1 MAFSSSP
8 HHLGNPSTN
17 FTKGKMTIPSKDLDI
32 VWGGDDR
39 YWTIPNDMNSAA
51 HLHQVSWLEV
61 TASVRGTNPS
71 KNYDVGFRV
80 SVTPDAFG
88 WSNYPV
94 YIMVKRGKEGKFA
107 WKKFF
112 LNTNETNK
120 PFEITGR
127 LIKAEKPLEDS
138 SDDQRVYFGL
148 YEVWSGKWKGGLKIH
163 HAFIT
168 ESP

>member
-1 MAFSSSP
+1 
-8 HHLGNPSTN
+8 
-17 FTKGKMTIPSKDLDI
+17 
-32 VWGGDDR
+32 
-39 YWTIPNDMNSAA
+39 
-51 HLHQVSWLEV
+51 
-61 TASVRGTNPS
+61 
-71 KNYDVGFRV
+71 
-80 SVTPDAFG
+80 
-88 WSNYPV
+88 
-94 YIMVKRGKEGKFA
+94 MVKRGKEGKFA